1 MRRVG
6 VLAAIASLL
15 LTLSPTTRA
24 AEAVRSGTIVSGTG
38 ATGGTP
44 GWGMEGCVGAPTC
57 WAWYMS
63 ACDSRLAGQ
72 EPATMSA
79 IVDIEDVV
87 DAKPHRVLEVTDG
100 AGLNWGSFRVQF
112 WTETGHPGG
121 QGYCKEIEGSRFN
134 SRYCHHG
141 RDVGYIRCEFV
152 IPYWA
157 KWMTITSSPDN
168 TNIDWTL
175 T

>member
-1 MRRVG
+1 MRKLGAVATVAAL
-6 VLAAIASLL
+6 VLA
-15 LTLSPTTRA
+15 LSP
-24 AEAVRSGTIVSGTG
+24 AVRAGEPVRYGTIVSGTG

-44 GWGMEGCVGAPTC
+44 GWGMDGCVGAPTC

-63 ACDSRLAGQ
+63 ACDSRLAGHD
-72 EPATMSA
+72 PATMSA

-87 DAKPHRVLEVTDG
+87 DAKPDRVLEVSDG
-100 AGLNWGSFRVQF
+100 AGLNWGHFRVQF

-121 QGYCKEIEGSRFN
+121 QGHCREILEGRFTSWNCERSRDY
-134 SRYCHHG
+134 SHA
-141 RDVGYIRCEFV
+141 RCPTR

-168 TNIDWTL
+168 TEIRWTL
-175 T
+175 R